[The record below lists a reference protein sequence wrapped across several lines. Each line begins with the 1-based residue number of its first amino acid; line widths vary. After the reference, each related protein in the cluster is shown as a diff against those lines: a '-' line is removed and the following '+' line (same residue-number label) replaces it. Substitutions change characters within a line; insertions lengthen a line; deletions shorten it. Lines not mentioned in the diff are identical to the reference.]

1 MVQMTKETQ
10 SNSTETNYKYNDIS
24 YQIEFIKNHLAMF
37 SPEVRE
43 AMILD
48 LMRQQPKLKTN

>member
-1 MVQMTKETQ
+1 MTKETQ